1 MSERAYAEPMFP
13 TRPTGPREPQLAPAR
28 LPGKQRHS
36 RPDGAVET
44 PRNRRRVIYA
54 SVTVT
59 AILVIVVAQLLL
71 SVGLSQGAYRLET
84 LHDETKELGRTAQS
98 LRQDLQRL
106 SSPQNLAANAEA
118 LGMVKNASPVY
129 LRLSDGAVLGMPSS
143 AASSAGLLVGAAGV
157 LVPNSQLN
165 GVPLAQ
171 QPPQNGPGAP
181 AAVTEA
187 APSVGPVAPASAAP
201 AAVPPASPL
210 VVQAPLPAGETNP
223 PPSNG
228 GLASPTTH

>member
-1 MSERAYAEPMFP
+1 MSELGYAEPSVP
-13 TRPTGPREPQLAPAR
+13 TRPAAPREPQLVPAR
-28 LPGKQRHS
+28 LPAKQRHPRLDS
-36 RPDGAVET
+36 TVET
-44 PRNRRRVIYA
+44 PRNRRRVVYA
-54 SVTVT
+54 AVTVT
-59 AILVIVVAQLLL
+59 AILFIVVVQLLL

-98 LRQDLQRL
+98 VRQDIQRL

-157 LVPNSQLN
+157 LVPNSLLN
-165 GVPLAQ
+165 GVPLAE

-181 AAVTEA
+181 PAVANA
-187 APSVGPVAPASAAP
+187 APPAGAVAPAST
-201 AAVPPASPL
+201 PPAVVPAPPP
-210 VVQAPLPAGETNP
+210 VVQAASPAGGANP
-223 PPSNG
+223 PPNG